1 MGLVVGIL
9 VLVFVAGAING
20 ASVSKNGAR
29 REKNH
34 TGGVLAF
41 GAVIALIIALAVGG

>member
-1 MGLVVGIL
+1 MGLFVGIMAI
-9 VLVFVAGAING
+9 VLVGGAING

-34 TGGVLAF
+34 TGGVLVFCA
-41 GAVIALIIALAVGG
+41 AIALVIALAAG